1 MDELYTIQNI
11 FSKYRDKYN
20 KLYLEL
26 LTLIS
31 QTKKSTTEKLNIIY
45 PNLDISILGYGDSYI
60 VNNVFDTLTSNIIFE
75 KLLNTTNWN
84 TMKHKTG
91 NVPRLISVQ
100 YILNENLEQPIYR
113 HPVDSEPPTEQMN
126 DIVLYVKKII
136 EDKFGFYPFNHV
148 LVQLYRNGLDH
159 IKHHSDKTLDIKRD
173 TPIINVSFG
182 QTRKMTL
189 KSKFC
194 DLLGKK
200 DIINIEMTNG
210 SMFVLGPNT
219 NRYYTHGI
227 KPNKQIF
234 DKRISLTFRCIDSFL
249 SKDNVIYGI
258 GNKNPNQKDNIIDQ
272 NEKMLIA
279 FGKENKCYQYT
290 TEEIYG
296 DGFDISILK
305 KLENVK

>member
-26 LTLIS
+26 LKLIS
-31 QTKKSTTEKLNIIY
+31 QTKKSTIEKLNIIY
-45 PNLDISILGYGDSYI
+45 PNLDITVLGYGDSYI
-60 VNNVFDTLTSNIIFE
+60 VNNVFDTSNIIFE
-75 KLLNTTNWN
+75 KLLNTTNWT

-91 NVPRLISVQ
+91 DVPRLISVQ
-100 YILNENLEQPIYR
+100 YILNEHLEKPIYR
-113 HPVDSEPPTEQMN
+113 HPVDVEPPTEQMN
-126 DIVLYVKKII
+126 DIVLYIKKTI

-182 QTRKMTL
+182 QTRNMTL

-200 DIINIEMTNG
+200 DIINVEMTNG
-210 SMFVLGPNT
+210 SMFVLGSNT

-249 SKDNVIYGI
+249 NKDNVIYGI
-258 GNKNPNQKDNIIDQ
+258 GNKHPKEEFDDKQ

-296 DGFDISILK
+296 DGFDIHTIQTIK
-305 KLENVK
+305 K